1 MASTSID
8 NQKQPGLV
16 QRTAKAQ
23 LDKASKLAKE
33 DITAISSVTGEA
45 LSSGAYLYPLYVQHT
60 LLVLLRR
67 LQPLHSYGILYFGRN
82 PKLLEG
88 VYPVVYKSAV
98 WSIAITVAMFLF
110 TYLPQVG
117 VLAFISGP
125 LAFLAAIPVVLA
137 ESYFITSFFIRGTL
151 LPGATEKIFDA
162 VLVQKGY
169 GDLVE
174 RGRTLK
180 SGRGGGTVLGASLLK
195 PVTSKFSTE
204 GLVRYLVT
212 LPLNF
217 IPGVG
222 TAVFL
227 FLNGQSAGP

>member
-1 MASTSID
+1 
-8 NQKQPGLV
+8 
-16 QRTAKAQ
+16 
-23 LDKASKLAKE
+23 
-33 DITAISSVTGEA
+33 
-45 LSSGAYLYPLYVQHT
+45 
-60 LLVLLRR
+60 
-67 LQPLHSYGILYFGRN
+67 
-82 PKLLEG
+82 
-88 VYPVVYKSAV
+88 
-98 WSIAITVAMFLF
+98 MFIF

-117 VLAFISGP
+117 VLAFLSGP
-125 LAFLAAIPVVLA
+125 LAFIAAIPVVLV
-137 ESYFITSFFIRGTL
+137 ESYVVSLFFLRSFL

-180 SGRGGGTVLGASLLK
+180 FGRGGGTVLGASLLK

-222 TAVFL
+222 TAIFL

>member
-1 MASTSID
+1 
-8 NQKQPGLV
+8 
-16 QRTAKAQ
+16 
-23 LDKASKLAKE
+23 
-33 DITAISSVTGEA
+33 
-45 LSSGAYLYPLYVQHT
+45 
-60 LLVLLRR
+60 
-67 LQPLHSYGILYFGRN
+67 
-82 PKLLEG
+82 
-88 VYPVVYKSAV
+88 
-98 WSIAITVAMFLF
+98 MFIF

-125 LAFLAAIPVVLA
+125 LAFIAAIPLVLA
-137 ESYFITSFFIRGTL
+137 ESYAISTFLLRSTL

-204 GLVRYLVT
+204 GLVRYLIT